1 MPPLVFRPAGSGL
14 LASAARTAVVAG
26 TAQVVAGRIAARQ
39 RTRAAQQEQ
48 QAAAAVPA
56 VAAPAPE
63 DPTTATLLKLADL
76 HQAGV
81 LSDEEFAAAKARAL
95 GLT

>member
-39 RTRAAQQEQ
+39 RTRAAQQE